1 MKILII
7 GGTSSLGAALKIALS
22 VSDEVITAGRNNCDI
37 AMDLNDPVE
46 KIDFPKDI
54 DVVVHTAADF
64 GGKNSSEI
72 VQCENVNVIGT
83 LKLCQLAVKENIKHF
98 ILISSI
104 FATLYENSE
113 YFGIY
118 ALSKRHAEE
127 AAEFFCSTSSLLL
140 TILRPSQIYGTLD
153 SFRKHQPFFYTLVG
167 KAEKGEEI
175 MLYGNNDAL
184 RNYIHVDDLVTIIS
198 LVIRKKIG
206 GKYSCVHPQDL
217 PYSRIAKAALSAF
230 KSKGSV
236 RFLKDKADISD
247 NVFEKDDSLY
257 KKINFYP
264 RISIEEGMR
273 MIAKHRS
280 INN

>member
-7 GGTSSLGAALKIALS
+7 GGTSSLGVALKSALS

-37 AMDLNDPVE
+37 KMDLNDTME
-46 KIDFPKDI
+46 KIVFPKNI
-54 DVVVHTAADF
+54 DVVIHTAAHF

-104 FATLYENSE
+104 FASLNKNSE

-127 AAEFFCSTSSLLL
+127 TAEFFCSTSSLLL
-140 TILRPSQIYGTLD
+140 TILRPSQIYGNLN
-153 SFRKHQPFFYTLVG
+153 SFRKHQPFFYALTD
-167 KAEKGEEI
+167 KAENDEEI
-175 MLYGNNDAL
+175 LLYGNNDAL

-206 GKYSCVHPQDL
+206 GTYSCLHPQDL

-236 RFLKDKADISD
+236 GFLKDKADILD

-264 RISIEEGMR
+264 RISIEEGMM